1 MYSNV
6 MDKGKL
12 FVPLIKNTLRKNH
25 MAQYASSQLKMT
37 LIVLFFSIFSACEKI
52 ETPDQQGEDSSQY
65 MDQSHAAITSTASKD
80 KTLTTRT
87 FTPDTNNLQ
96 VLDVSEANQN
106 GKNGIRITLSTP
118 IDTTTNFQ
126 PYFSVYQ
133 DAHDNNE
140 QTVEGAWTADTNGKH
155 LWFMNIEPK
164 THYRIEVTPGLKAH
178 NGSVLQ
184 QKNSTKVSTRRLL
197 PSVHFDSDGLILPV
211 GYNTGLPIVTINI
224 PAVDVDFFRIQT
236 QHIAKFLIDA
246 QSYNRSSWS
255 AQRLKKYGDL
265 VHSGRFDLHAPKNT
279 RTKRDLNIKHIDA
292 LKTAGLYFAVMREAG
307 DYNNK
312 EITWFSVTDIGLHIR
327 QYNDQLDIYAA
338 SLTTGKPLSQVN
350 IELFSRNDKLIQK
363 NTTTDEGLVSFSG
376 NALTADIVVAKHIN
390 SKQSSYTLLNLKQP
404 ALDLSDFNLG
414 SRPQLPMDIF
424 LYSPRDLYRPG
435 EEAIFSGLL
444 RDGDGRITHMPILTV
459 DVINPSG
466 SKVKTFKWKSD
477 RSGYYQK
484 QWQIPTDAATGKWQL
499 RVSGALKKTTSYS
512 FNVEEFLPERLKLT
526 LANKQERTNINNS
539 NKPVNLDVLGEY
551 LYGAPAAG
559 NRFSTVLYTS
569 TWRSPIKQLQN
580 FEFGR
585 VNANNFSPHVEL
597 DDISLDD
604 KGQGTLTLQPHWQKN
619 LSPLKVLV
627 SGSLYESGGRAITRS
642 HPILIWPKEK
652 LMGIRPHFTADN
664 LKANSTAKFDIV
676 NADIKGNKHA
686 ASNVQAT
693 LIKEDRQYFWEYNQH
708 RGWHWE
714 WSEKEYVVTSESIT
728 IKDNDT
734 STISFPVNWGNYRL
748 EVKNHETG
756 ALSSIRFF
764 AGHNWYYDWKNAKNA
779 SGARPDKVSLALDKA
794 SYNAGDIA
802 QLNIMP
808 PAAGEALILV
818 EGDGPLWSK
827 KITVPA
833 QGTHIELPIDAS
845 WQQHNLYIT
854 ALLLQPS
861 GNHNAITPKRSLGIL
876 HLPLNRDN
884 RKLSIH
890 IDTPEKT
897 QPDTQLLAK
906 LKITSEKKA
915 STTHPADALTSTT
928 FVTLAA
934 VDVGVLNISDF
945 KTPDPFTFFF
955 EPRRY
960 QVDAKD
966 VYNNVIETHD
976 APMAK
981 QRFGGDGDIT
991 RGGQKP
997 QSDVRIVSLFHG
1009 PVDVDANG
1017 YAEIPIKLPDFN
1029 GRLRLMAVAFND
1041 DSFGSADKEVTVA
1054 APIVAEIAMPR
1065 FLAMG
1070 DTSTLALDVQNMTDA
1085 TETLSVQF
1093 TVTGAAK
1100 LLPHT
1105 ASSTVTLKSKAKNT
1119 LRFPIEATD
1128 FTGTAKITAI
1138 IQSENN
1144 GDITRTWKL
1153 GMRPAYPA
1161 LTYSKQ
1167 QLLKPGEHFSLTSTD
1182 VPEALPET
1190 LQASVAVSSTLNLNI
1205 NEHVKKLLNYP
1216 YGCLEQTTSRGYPL
1230 AFATPAEQQRFN
1242 LPHLDD
1248 AKRRSMMQQ
1257 GIDRIISF
1265 QKSNGS
1271 FGLWSK
1277 DSNEEH
1283 WLTVYAVD
1291 FLLSAKQA
1299 GMDVPEAQL
1308 NKAIKRLNYYLSS
1321 RGVFAQQRWS
1331 DNNNHYAFATRA
1343 YAAYV
1348 LATLKQAPLG
1358 SLRTLYQQSFEHA
1371 KTSLAKTHMGLAL
1384 MLMGD
1389 KQNGERALTSALN
1402 TMPTTYR
1409 YWGDY
1414 GSEIRDVGMM
1424 IHLLTKHAANIPKY
1438 QDQALTLSLTL
1449 RNAVQNRR
1457 WLSTQERTS
1466 LFLSGIALHH
1476 NANMPWSANWQ
1487 LNPNNN
1493 QASYVTID
1501 TSTSWQKLLDDH
1513 ELNQGFEITSTHNNV
1528 LYLTSTVSGY
1538 GRTAPPPSSHG
1549 LSIER
1554 NWYTATGELITPNKA
1569 EVGELYLV
1577 HLAITSNDQRIPDAL
1592 AINLLPAGFEVEN
1605 QNLEHSIKIDDFKID
1620 DQTVAQLQKNTDIKT
1635 IEYRDDRVVAAI
1647 NHPSYRSSHVFFMVR
1662 AVTPGNYQVPPP
1674 IVEDMYRPEIRGV
1687 GHTIERVM
1695 VVNP

>member
-1 MYSNV
+1 

-12 FVPLIKNTLRKNH
+12 FVSLIKNTFKATVIILF
-25 MAQYASSQLKMT
+25 
-37 LIVLFFSIFSACEKI
+37 LIIFSACEKI
-52 ETPDQQGEDSSQY
+52 DTSSQE
-65 MDQSHAAITSTASKD
+65 DENQSQHPNQSHIATTSITPKNQ
-80 KTLTTRT
+80 TLEADT
-87 FTPDTNNLQ
+87 FIPNTDNLQ
-96 VLDVSEANQN
+96 VLDVSEANLN
-106 GKNGIRITLSTP
+106 GKNGIRVTLSTP
-118 IDTTTNFQ
+118 IDTTVNFQ

-133 DAHDNNE
+133 DIGANNE
-140 QTVEGAWTADTNGKH
+140 QIVEGAWTAATNGKH
-155 LWFMNIEPK
+155 LWFIHTEPK
-164 THYRIEVTPGLKAH
+164 TRYRVAINPGLKAH

-184 QKNSTKVSTRRLL
+184 KTKSVEISTRRLL
-197 PSVHFDSDGLILPV
+197 PSINFDSDGLILPV
-211 GYNTGLPIVTINI
+211 GYSTGLPIVTINI

-236 QHIAKFLIDA
+236 EHIANFLVDA
-246 QSYNRSSWS
+246 QSYNRSGWS

-265 VHSGRFDLHAPKNT
+265 VHSGRFDLNAPKNT

-307 DYNNK
+307 DYDDK
-312 EITWFSVTDIGLHIR
+312 EITWFSVTDIGLHVR
-327 QYNDQLDIYAA
+327 QYNDQLDIHAA
-338 SLTTGKPLSQVN
+338 SLTTGKPLAHVD
-350 IELFSRNDKLIQK
+350 IELLSRNDKLIQK
-363 NTTTDEGLVSFSG
+363 NTTTNEGLASFTG
-376 NALTADIVVAKHIN
+376 KALTAHIVVAKDTNNKHA
-390 SKQSSYTLLNLKQP
+390 SYTLLNLQKP

-444 RDGDGRITHMPILTV
+444 RDGDGHKTHMPILTA
-459 DVINPSG
+459 DMINPNG

-477 RSGYYQK
+477 GSGYYQK

-499 RVSGALKKTTSYS
+499 RVSGALKKPVNYT

-526 LANKQERTNINNS
+526 LANKQERTNVDNANT
-539 NKPVNLDVLGEY
+539 PVSIEVLGEY

-559 NRFSTVLYTS
+559 NRFSTMLYTS
-569 TWRSPIKQLQN
+569 TWRSPIKQLKD

-585 VNANNFSPHVEL
+585 VNASNFTPQIEL
-597 DDISLDD
+597 DDITLDEEG
-604 KGQGTLTLQPHWQKN
+604 KSTLTLQPHWQKN
-619 LSPLKVLV
+619 ISPLKVLV

-642 HPILIWPKEK
+642 HPVLIWPQKE
-652 LMGIRPHFTADN
+652 LFGIRPHFTADN
-664 LKANSTAKFDIV
+664 LKANSTATFDIV
-676 NADIKGNKHA
+676 NADIDGNKHA
-686 ASNVQAT
+686 ASDVQVT

-714 WSEKEYVVTSESIT
+714 WSEKEYTVTSENIV
-728 IKDNDT
+728 IKDNDIR
-734 STISFPVNWGNYRL
+734 TIGFPVNWGNYRL
-748 EVKNHETG
+748 EVKNNQTG

-794 SYNAGDIA
+794 SYKVGDIA
-802 QLNIMP
+802 QLSIMP

-876 HLPLNRDN
+876 HLPLNRND
-884 RKLSIH
+884 RKLI
-890 IDTPEKT
+890 IDINTPENT
-897 QPDTQLLAK
+897 QPETQLLAK
-906 LKITSEKKA
+906 LKITPEKKA
-915 STTHPADALTSTT
+915 GNTQPIDALTSTT

-934 VDVGVLNISDF
+934 VDVGVLNISNF

-966 VYNNVIETHD
+966 VYNNVIEVTD

-1009 PVDVDANG
+1009 PVVVDANG
-1017 YAEIPIKLPDFN
+1017 YTEIPIQLPDFN

-1041 DSFGSADKEVTVA
+1041 DSFGSADKEITIA

-1065 FLAMG
+1065 FLAMD
-1070 DTSTLALDVQNMTDA
+1070 DTSTLALDIQNMTDA

-1100 LLPHT
+1100 LLTHNT
-1105 ASSTVTLKSKAKNT
+1105 NSTITLKSKAKDT
-1119 LRFPIEATD
+1119 LLFPIEATD
-1128 FTGTAKITAI
+1128 FTGTAKITAT
-1138 IQSENN
+1138 IQSEHN
-1144 GDITRTWKL
+1144 GDITRTWQL

-1161 LTYSKQ
+1161 LTNSKQ
-1167 QLLKPGEHFSLTSTD
+1167 QLLKPGEHFSLAATD

-1190 LQASVAVSSTLNLNI
+1190 LQASIAVSSTVNLNI

-1216 YGCLEQTTSRGYPL
+1216 YGCLEQTASRGYPL

-1242 LPHLDD
+1242 LPHLDEG
-1248 AKRRSMMQQ
+1248 KRRSMMQQ

-1299 GMDVPEAQL
+1299 GMDVPDAQL
-1308 NKAIKRLNYYLSS
+1308 NKAIKRLSYYLNS

-1331 DNNNHYAFATRA
+1331 RNSNHYAFATRA

-1348 LATLKQAPLG
+1348 LATRKQAPLG

-1384 MLMGD
+1384 ILMGD
-1389 KQNGERALTSALN
+1389 KQNGEHALTSALN
-1402 TMPTTYR
+1402 TMPTIYR

-1414 GSEIRDVGMM
+1414 GSEIRDTGMM
-1424 IHLLTKHAANIPKY
+1424 IHLLTKHGTSIPNH

-1449 RNAVQNRR
+1449 RNALQNRR

-1466 LFLSGIALHH
+1466 LFLSGIALQH
-1476 NANMPWSANWQ
+1476 NANTPWSASWQ

-1493 QASYVTID
+1493 QASAVAIN
-1501 TSTSWQKLLDDH
+1501 TSKSWQKLLDDH
-1513 ELNQGFEITSTHNNV
+1513 ALNQGFDITSTHNNV

-1538 GRTAPPPSSHG
+1538 GRTAPPPSSQG

-1554 NWYTATGELITPNKA
+1554 NWYTAKGELITPSQA

-1577 HLAITSNDQRIPDAL
+1577 HLAIASNDQRVPDAL

-1605 QNLEHSIKIDDFKID
+1605 QNLEHSIKIDNFNIGN
-1620 DQTVAQLQKNTDIKT
+1620 QTVAQLQKNTDIKT

-1647 NHPSYRSSHVFFMVR
+1647 NHQSYRSSHVFFMVR
-1662 AVTPGNYQVPPP
+1662 AVTPGDYQVPPP

-1687 GHTIERVM
+1687 GHTIERITVI
-1695 VVNP
+1695 NP